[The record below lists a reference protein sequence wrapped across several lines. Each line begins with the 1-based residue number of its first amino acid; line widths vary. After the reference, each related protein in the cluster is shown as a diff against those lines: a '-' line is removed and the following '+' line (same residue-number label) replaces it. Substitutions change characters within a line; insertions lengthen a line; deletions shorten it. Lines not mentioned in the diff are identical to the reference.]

1 MLDQYDRT
9 TTLGRD
15 RGTHHAGGTRTDH
28 RDIKLLHA
36 RRSALLLN
44 L

>member
-1 MLDQYDRT
+1 MLNQHDRT
-9 TTLGRD
+9 PSLGGD
-15 RGTHHAGGTRTDH
+15 RGTHHAGGTRADH